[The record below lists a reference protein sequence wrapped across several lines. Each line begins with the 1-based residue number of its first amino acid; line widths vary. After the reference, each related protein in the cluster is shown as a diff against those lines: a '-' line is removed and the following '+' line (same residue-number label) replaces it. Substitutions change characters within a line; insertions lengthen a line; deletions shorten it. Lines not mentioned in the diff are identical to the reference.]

1 MLTISKALS
10 ASQAETYHREEFA
23 NAKGNYYSEGESIRG
38 EWHGKLAEQWGLH
51 GEVDQEQF
59 ARLANGQH
67 PTSGEQLVR
76 HTTPRQYL
84 DARGETVRPMEHRA
98 GWDATFS
105 APKSVSLTA
114 LVGGDD
120 DVRQAHRE
128 SVRIAI
134 DELEKYVQARM
145 GGNRPAETTGK
156 WAAASFEHDSA
167 RPVEGYAAPQL
178 HTHVVFFNLTETD
191 KGESRALQPRELYRS
206 QQYGTAIYRS
216 ELALRLREL
225 GYEIDQGRSG
235 QPEVRGYTR
244 EYLEASSP
252 RSQQIR
258 DHLEQHGL
266 NGAAAAQIA
275 AHQTRDEKL
284 PSITHDEMQ
293 QKHRD
298 LAAKFGNQPE
308 CVVGEAHNRQV
319 EEHSSEQKR
328 QHIESAITYAR
339 EKNVERQSVVDERD
353 LMRDSL
359 RRSMGE
365 ASFAEV
371 RDRFESRV
379 ESRGLVGVE
388 SEGPA
393 RAFTTEQMIGY
404 EKDTIAMMRAGKNQ
418 HDALV
423 SSETW
428 HEVEAKHMHLSSSQ
442 RAAVEQILSSQ
453 DKITGLEGTAGA
465 GKTTSLA
472 AIREAVEGEGYE
484 VRGLAPTSRAAHKLS
499 ESGIESG
506 TLQLHLHR
514 EDGPDDGQKRLYI
527 LDESSLAS
535 TKQLNQFLHQLH
547 EQDRVLLV
555 GDTRQHEAVE
565 AGRPYQQ
572 LQEAGMQTAHLDEIV
587 RQKDV
592 ALKQAVEQLARGDVW
607 EAIQN
612 LDQQGRVHE
621 FADRTERLTEIARE
635 YAREP
640 KGTLV
645 ISPDNE
651 SRRELNALIHREMQE
666 RGEVSQEE
674 HKLRVLDSRQE
685 MTGADRQWAAQYEPG
700 DVVRYSRGSKVLG
713 IEPGEYVRVKN
724 VDAGENRITIERESG
739 EHQSYDPR
747 RLSGVSVYNES
758 ERVFSQ
764 GDRVQFTGPSKELH
778 VANRDLGTI
787 EEINGAGDVAIRLDS
802 GREVRFNVDEHPHLD
817 HGYAV
822 TSHSSQGQTAERVL
836 IHVDTEKSEQLVNNR
851 FAYVSVSRAQYDAQI
866 YTNDGSELARD
877 LSRDVSQRTATESQE
892 QEPAGEKIETAPKR
906 QEEHKEEQTQEQALE
921 IGIG

>member
-67 PTSGEQLVR
+67 PISGEQLVR
-76 HTTPRQYL
+76 HTTPREYL

-156 WAAASFEHDSA
+156 WVAASFEHDSA

-235 QPEVRGYTR
+235 QPEIRGYTR

-266 NGAAAAQIA
+266 RGAGAAQIA

-284 PSITHDEMQ
+284 PSITHEEMQ

-298 LAAKFGNQPE
+298 VAAKFGNQPE
-308 CVVGEAHNRQV
+308 CVVGEAQNRQV
-319 EEHSSEQKR
+319 EEHSSAQK
-328 QHIESAITYAR
+328 HHYIESAITYAR

-359 RRSMGE
+359 RRSMGQ

-371 RDRFESRV
+371 RERFEMRV
-379 ESRGLVGVE
+379 ESGGLVGVI

-404 EKDTIAMMRAGKNQ
+404 EKDTIAVMRAGKNQ

-428 HEVEAKHMHLSSSQ
+428 REVEAKHVHLSSSQ
-442 RAAVEQILSSQ
+442 RAAVEQILSSH

-472 AIREAVEGEGYE
+472 AIRAAVEGEGYE

-506 TLQLHLHR
+506 TLQRHLYR
-514 EDGPDDGQKRLYI
+514 EGGPDDGQKTLYI

-535 TKQLNQFLHQLH
+535 TKQLNKFLHQLH
-547 EQDRVLLV
+547 DQDRVLLV

-587 RQKDV
+587 RQKDP
-592 ALKQAVEQLARGDVW
+592 ALKDAVEQLARGDIS

-621 FADRTERLTEIARE
+621 VADRTERLTEIARE

-651 SRRELNALIHREMQE
+651 SRRELNALIHREMQH

-674 HKLRVLDSRQE
+674 YKFRILDSRQE

-713 IEPGEYVRVKN
+713 IEPGEYARVKA
-724 VDAGENRITIERESG
+724 VDAEGNRITIEREGG
-739 EHQSYDPR
+739 ERVSYDPH
-747 RLSGVSVYNES
+747 RLSGVAVYQEVERGFS
-758 ERVFSQ
+758 E
-764 GDRVQFTGPSKELH
+764 GDRVQFTTPSKELL
-778 VANRDLGTI
+778 VANRELGTI
-787 EEINGAGDVAIRLDS
+787 EKISIAGDLEIRMDS
-802 GREVRFNVDEHPHLD
+802 GRDLHFNVRDHAHLD

-822 TSHSSQGQTAERVL
+822 TSHSSQGQTADRVL
-836 IHVDTEKSEQLVNNR
+836 IHVDTDKGEQLVNDR

-866 YTNDGSELARD
+866 YTNDRSELAHD
-877 LSRDVSQRTATESQE
+877 LSRDVSRPTATEAQD
-892 QEPAGEKIETAPKR
+892 QEPESHK
-906 QEEHKEEQTQEQALE
+906 QESDATRHEAQENEMAQGL
-921 IGIG
+921 GMGLG